1 MCCVLSRFSCVQ
13 LYVILWTLALQAP
26 LSMGYCRQEYWS
38 GLSCPPPGDLPD
50 PGIEPSSLTSPAL
63 AGRFLTTSDTFAV
76 VVQPLSPA
84 WLFVTPWTAL
94 QASPCLTISRSLL
107 KFMSIELVIPCNHLV
122 LCCPLLLLS
131 SIFPTVRVFSNAS
144 ALHIR
149 WLKYWNF
156 SLSISPSNEY
166 SGLISF
172 RIDRFDLLTSQR
184 TLKSLLQHHSSKASI
199 IWHSAF
205 FMVQIS
211 KSLPR
216 INAGEGVE

>member
-1 MCCVLSRFSCVQ
+1 MS
-13 LYVILWTLALQAP
+13 
-26 LSMGYCRQEYWS
+26 
-38 GLSCPPPGDLPD
+38 D
-50 PGIEPSSLTSPAL
+50 SLC
-63 AGRFLTTSDTFAV
+63 
-76 VVQPLSPA
+76 
-84 WLFVTPWTAL
+84 
-94 QASPCLTISRSLL
+94 QASLSFTIFWSLFKL
-107 KFMSIELVIPCNHLV
+107 MSIELVMPSNHLV

-205 FMVQIS
+205 FMVQLSHPYMTTPIGKYQS
-211 KSLPR
+211 FD
-216 INAGEGVE
+216 